1 MYLRESPNTATHFL
15 GTMGAFFFSGLFS
28 FLNFGKKRSQFSF
41 FMEGSY
47 ASAPARIATLASSRL
62 IISVLIA

>member
-1 MYLRESPNTATHFL
+1 MYLRESSKTATHFL

-28 FLNFGKKRSQFSF
+28 FLNFGKNRSQFSF

>member
-15 GTMGAFFFSGLFS
+15 GTMGAFFFS
-28 FLNFGKKRSQFSF
+28 FLNFGKNRSQFSF